1 MIYSSRHRRTM
12 TALGVV
18 LALALVLTG
27 VWLVVRSRDGGS
39 TAQPPAEPPAS
50 PTAPSTQEPSGPGGS
65 GGSGDGPPPPAGATM
80 TVTVFF
86 HRGQNADPDRVVAVR
101 RTVPR
106 TTRVATASLQ
116 ALLAGP
122 TAAERHAGYWSHFSA
137 ATAGM
142 LRSLQISGGVA
153 SADFRDFRSV
163 IPNASSSA
171 GSAALLAELDT
182 TLEQFRTVRTTVYSF
197 NGDVAAFYEWL
208 QREPPAGTTPTLS
221 DAQSVA
227 RAFLIRVVGM
237 TRPVSAG
244 TRWRSDYIATA
255 DFRPNATGPVT
266 TVALGKGRTTFTV
279 LDVSTRTIR
288 VDTPKSAISPDDL
301 AVVTSPL
308 TVSGAALTFEG
319 NVALRV
325 VRVSGSSVRQLGS
338 GYATGGGDE
347 MRSFS
352 GTVSFT
358 QPGTGTGWMIA
369 FERSAADGTVSKAT
383 AVRVAFGPAATS

>member
-1 MIYSSRHRRTM
+1 MIYSSRHRHAM

-27 VWLVVRSRDGGS
+27 VWLVVRSRDGGG
-39 TAQPPAEPPAS
+39 TAQPPAGPPAS
-50 PTAPSTQEPSGPGGS
+50 PTAPSTREPGGS
-65 GGSGDGPPPPAGATM
+65 GGGPPLPAGATM
-80 TVTVFF
+80 TVTVYF
-86 HRGQNADPDRVVAVR
+86 HRGRNADPDRVVAVR

-106 TTRVATASLQ
+106 TTRVATASLRE
-116 ALLAGP
+116 LLAGP
-122 TAAERHAGYWSHFSA
+122 TAAERGAGYWSHFSA

-153 SADFRDFRSV
+153 RADFRDFRSV

-208 QREPPAGTTPTLS
+208 QREPPAG
-221 DAQSVA
+221 
-227 RAFLIRVVGM
+227 
-237 TRPVSAG
+237 
-244 TRWRSDYIATA
+244 
-255 DFRPNATGPVT
+255 
-266 TVALGKGRTTFTV
+266 
-279 LDVSTRTIR
+279 
-288 VDTPKSAISPDDL
+288 
-301 AVVTSPL
+301 VVTSPL

-347 MRSFS
+347 MRPFS
-352 GTVSFT
+352 TTVAFT
-358 QPGTGTGWMIA
+358 PPGTGTGWLIA

-383 AVRVAFGPAATS
+383 AGRVAFGPAATA